1 MHHQKIAKAKIA
13 ENLAKLDNAIRKINE
28 GEKEVAKDDIAELQK
43 KIEECKKKEEL
54 CEVTSEI
61 NSIKSKICMAIVEKQ
76 KADEKE
82 QARISEQS
90 AKEEHVELED
100 IFSEMCME
108 NPVNEEQEDLNIF

>member
-1 MHHQKIAKAKIA
+1 
-13 ENLAKLDNAIRKINE
+13 
-28 GEKEVAKDDIAELQK
+28 
-43 KIEECKKKEEL
+43 
-54 CEVTSEI
+54 
-61 NSIKSKICMAIVEKQ
+61 MAIVEKQ

-82 QARISEQS
+82 QARISEQN